1 MASLSP
7 LHFGIVSRQVRKIE
21 RLSAS
26 LKHWRLKI
34 SQSARENSER
44 NQLLLAEKQSI
55 QGHFQKLKN
64 RMNRFRD
71 EQQRRLLDLT
81 QNANTARE
89 KLGQEIQTSSH
100 ILALAEL
107 ARKKETE
114 QEQVLSFYTS
124 SVQADLEKELNEMT
138 KEHQEKAKKG
148 ALLGGDEGITNEPS
162 QLQVR
167 YHYIVLQHI

>member
-1 MASLSP
+1 M
-7 LHFGIVSRQVRKIE
+7 VWVWVTQVRKIE

-34 SQSARENSER
+34 GQSARENSER
-44 NQLLLAEKQSI
+44 NQLLLTEKQSI

-64 RMNRFRD
+64 RMNRFRE

-81 QNANTARE
+81 QNANAARE
-89 KLGQEIQTSSH
+89 TLDRQVKTSSH

-114 QEQVLSFYTS
+114 QEKVLSFYTS
-124 SVQADLEKELNEMT
+124 SVQADLEKELHEMT
-138 KEHQEKAKKG
+138 KEHQDKAKKS
-148 ALLGGDEGITNEPS
+148 ALLGDEGAGNEPS
-162 QLQVR
+162 LLQVSQKPVDF
-167 YHYIVLQHI
+167 IELVDIT